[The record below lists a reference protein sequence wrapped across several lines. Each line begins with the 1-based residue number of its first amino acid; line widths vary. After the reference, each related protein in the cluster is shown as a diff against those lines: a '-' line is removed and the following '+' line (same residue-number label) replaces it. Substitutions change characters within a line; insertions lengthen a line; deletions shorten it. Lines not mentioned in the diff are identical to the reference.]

1 MKKIF
6 LFSLC
11 LLSAVKSN
19 SQGRIIQIITKQN
32 DTIVNVILKNKYTF
46 KNELLMNL
54 QEKLIVVNMHGVK
67 KEYLPSELNSFTLT
81 YDNES
86 FLYESI
92 DDKIFGQLIYS
103 DKLSLFKVNTRNFLV
118 FIFKRPNE
126 GKTSYMEAKGL
137 SRLISQNVISREM
150 ADCPDLLKKVDD
162 KILKVHGIDGVI
174 ELIKYYEAN
183 CLK

>member
-1 MKKIF
+1 MKKKIQLF
-6 LFSLC
+6 LF
-11 LLSAVKSN
+11 LLLAAQSY
-19 SQGRIIQIITKQN
+19 SQARITQIITKQN
-32 DTIVNVILKNKYTF
+32 DTITDVILKNKYTF
-46 KNELLMNL
+46 KNELFMNL

-67 KEYLPSELNSFTLT
+67 KEYLPNELYSFTLT

-86 FLYESI
+86 FVYESI
-92 DDKIFGQLIYS
+92 DDKLFGQLIYS
-103 DKLSLFKVNTRNFLV
+103 DQLRLLKVNTRNFFI
-118 FIFKRPNE
+118 FIFKRPKN

-150 ADCPDLLKKVDD
+150 ADCPDILKKVDD
-162 KILKVHGIDGVI
+162 KTLKIHGVEGVI